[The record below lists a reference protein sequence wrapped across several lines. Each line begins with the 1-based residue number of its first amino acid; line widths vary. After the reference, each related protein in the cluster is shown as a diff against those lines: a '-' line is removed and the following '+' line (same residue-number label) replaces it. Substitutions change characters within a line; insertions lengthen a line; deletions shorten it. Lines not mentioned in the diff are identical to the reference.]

1 MSSQRDEIA
10 KQVIDVVM
18 TSLVAMG
25 AALVLTLGA
34 DAHARAGDR
43 FRCIP
48 ADGGASYTSPGTCRS
63 NTDARESLTEQE
75 KADSLATESRG
86 RAFVRCTAADG
97 SYSKFVFKEECPSAT
112 DIRTIEYAQKP
123 IQRTR
128 EGAPQ
133 SEAATPSFSPPASIA
148 STPFTSV
155 SVASPSGAATLP
167 LGTSPVG
174 ARTGSFVPLA
184 LFALMGLGIYGIS
197 RRLVR
202 RSEKA
207 KFVST
212 AKGLPSRGTP
222 SVQEIRDA
230 EAAQLTKVHTAEAAS
245 GGPSILFFVL
255 GTLVWAFIWAGIIA
269 PLLGLNGM
277 SVKFHLLFVFG
288 IPVTVLWLR
297 DKVKASRQKNGD

>member
-128 EGAPQ
+128 EGAPPP
-133 SEAATPSFSPPASIA
+133 ETATPSLSPRAPI
-148 STPFTSV
+148 
-155 SVASPSGAATLP
+155 ASPSAAQPPAPSMSPARAGLILGAGGCAA
-167 LGTSPVG
+167 LGEAMG
-174 ARTGSFVPLA
+174 ARGDNDGVA
-184 LFALMGLGIYGIS
+184 
-197 RRLVR
+197 
-202 RSEKA
+202 
-207 KFVST
+207 VSGGG
-212 AKGLPSRGTP
+212 APSR
-222 SVQEIRDA
+222 VR
-230 EAAQLTKVHTAEAAS
+230 
-245 GGPSILFFVL
+245 
-255 GTLVWAFIWAGIIA
+255 
-269 PLLGLNGM
+269 
-277 SVKFHLLFVFG
+277 
-288 IPVTVLWLR
+288 
-297 DKVKASRQKNGD
+297 